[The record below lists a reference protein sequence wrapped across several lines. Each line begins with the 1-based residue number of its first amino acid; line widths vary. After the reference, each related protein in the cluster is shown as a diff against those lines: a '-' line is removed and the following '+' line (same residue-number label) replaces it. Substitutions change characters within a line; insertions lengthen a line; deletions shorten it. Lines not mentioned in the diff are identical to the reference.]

1 MKAIING
8 RLVLPTRILTGKA
21 LLFDEK
27 IRGIVNPEEIG
38 DAEVIDAKGLY
49 VMPGLI
55 DMHIHGYMG
64 FDSDDGNKED
74 ILTMARELAK
84 NGVTSW
90 LPTTMTVGYDTLE
103 AAFDSIRA
111 AMKENR
117 DGANILGI
125 NSEGPFICE
134 SKKGAQ
140 NPAFIKPC
148 DVEFLKKHSD
158 VIRVFTVAPEES
170 GNMEAIRQVAAETG
184 MLISIGHSSADY
196 ATAMESIE
204 AGVRHATHLFNAMT
218 ALTHRAP
225 GIVGAVLNDS
235 RVSTEVIC
243 DTYHVSPALYEM
255 IAKLKGDKFVMIT
268 DCLRAGGLEDGQ
280 YELGGQTVI
289 LKDHLCRLPDGTI
302 AGSVLTLNRGVYNVL
317 THTSLPLSQVAAMAS
332 LNPAKALHVD
342 QAKGSIE
349 VGKDADFFLADEEM
363 LSHMTVIGGRA
374 VYTR

>member
-74 ILTMARELAK
+74 ILNMARELAK

-363 LSHMTVIGGRA
+363 LSHMTVIGGRT

>member
-74 ILTMARELAK
+74 ILNMARELAK

-134 SKKGAQ
+134 SKRGAQ

-196 ATAMESIE
+196 ASTMESIE

-363 LSHMTVIGGRA
+363 LSHMTVIGGRT